1 MASSSNVDR
10 RASLLQE
17 IDQMIEWTEIQYNF
31 LDADMTDVLET
42 IINPMFAK
50 FISSTRNSEKIQ
62 KYIRDREKIRTF
74 IIESRGHK
82 EDTGLS
88 EHIGYEKLLID
99 LKNLRRNLLAN
110 SDMNEIR
117 ERLKNLEK
125 QYYAINFEFNKC
137 LKLINK
143 SMPGVI
149 PRRIFSQHA
158 RLQSEITNFPF
169 STATNRRSR
178 PINRSRSRSPT
189 PAHNGTQ
196 RRGRSINRSNVT
208 HRARSRSR
216 SAIRNLRNQHRPRR
230 GSIRINETARGSST
244 FHKNNVR
251 NRLVVDPSNPLRLI
265 IEPGMTQTTAEAKNK
280 SDRGKNH
287 AYTIH
292 AAASAAETARKARLI
307 VSTISHISPIFA
319 IINTAADDADA
330 AAREAAHYAEIFDE
344 SADDEAARQIAQRAI
359 TARDKAKAALHQIK
373 ETIKS
378 SPSAPAAAA
387 SSSSSS
393 SSSSNP

>member
-1 MASSSNVDR
+1 MASSSNANTRV
-10 RASLLQE
+10 SLLQE

-50 FISSTRNSEKIQ
+50 FINSTRNSEKIQ

-82 EDTGLS
+82 EDTGLP

-99 LKNLRRNLLAN
+99 LKNLRRNILAN
-110 SDMNEIR
+110 SDINEIR

-125 QYYAINFEFNKC
+125 RYYTINFEFNKC

-149 PRRIFSQHA
+149 PRRIFSEHA
-158 RLQSEITNFPF
+158 RLQNEITNFPF
-169 STATNRRSR
+169 STATKRRSR

-196 RRGRSINRSNVT
+196 RRGRSRNHSNVT

-216 SAIRNLRNQHRPRR
+216 SAIRNEHRPRR

-251 NRLVVDPSNPLRLI
+251 NRLVVDPSNPLQLI

-319 IINTAADDADA
+319 IINTAADEADA

-344 SADDEAARQIAQRAI
+344 SADDEAARQLAQRAI
-359 TARDKAKAALHQIK
+359 TARDKANAALRQIK

-387 SSSSSS
+387 SS
-393 SSSSNP
+393 NPQNRT